1 MPPIMVEITYVV
13 EQKEK
18 KNPGLFGTKGA
29 YAQAYGL
36 FNFAWAMGCLIGP
49 IWAGY
54 VKESAGWGTMSWSLA
69 LLALVTSVPAGIWTG
84 GSIFTKGKRREHM
97 LSDQRNAGTLEM
109 EGRAVVGTMDVA
121 DGENHV

>member
-1 MPPIMVEITYVV
+1 MPPIMVEISYVV

-18 KNPGLFGTKGA
+18 KNPGLFGSKGA

-36 FNFAWAMGCLIGP
+36 FNFAWALGCLIGP

-69 LLALVTSVPAGIWTG
+69 VLALVTSVPAGIWTG
-84 GSIFTKGKRREHM
+84 GSIFSKGKRRECI
-97 LSDQRNAGTLEM
+97 LSDQRNASAFEMGSRTTLGT
-109 EGRAVVGTMDVA
+109 VGKEYV
-121 DGENHV
+121 